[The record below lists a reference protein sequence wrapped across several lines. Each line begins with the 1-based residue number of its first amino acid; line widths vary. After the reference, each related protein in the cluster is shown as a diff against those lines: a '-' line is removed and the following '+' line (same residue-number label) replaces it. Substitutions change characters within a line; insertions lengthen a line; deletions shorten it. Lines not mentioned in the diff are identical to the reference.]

1 MLEKIPLVFGLGL
14 TGQSIINFLSKSHNE
29 IFVIE
34 DWKENPYLKVLEE
47 REENFQINPDINDD
61 LFKKISEI
69 YASPG
74 ISREHE
80 IFAYA
85 KKHKIKVTSDIE
97 KFLEINQSLKILVTG
112 TNGKTSTCLLIDS
125 LFQNFFPELNIS
137 VLGNIGKPVLPSIEE
152 DIDISIIEV
161 SSFQLELLNEVRFDI
176 GVLLNIEQDHMDI
189 HSSYENYKKIK
200 YSILEK
206 SLFKISY
213 DNNSAL
219 PKNTFCF
226 KDLELPKGLIYSK
239 IFKHWPFHD
248 LENLKASLA
257 VLKCYSEK
265 FCDVSFDQ
273 TNLFK
278 ELEKT
283 FLKFSKLP
291 HRFELLSTAKGLH
304 FINDSK
310 ATNLDAMLKAIEA
323 ARILNEGG
331 DIILICGGDIKS
343 QEISSM
349 DISNVSAVKR
359 ILIYGKDKKILHQS
373 LKSHT
378 DCLCT
383 KDLQEAFEESIKLA
397 SENDLILLSPGC
409 SSLDMFSDYE
419 ERGNEFKRLVA
430 NLQNE

>member
-189 HSSYENYKKIK
+189 HSSYENYKEIK

-213 DNNSAL
+213 DNNSAF

-239 IFKHWPFHD
+239 VFKHWPFHD
-248 LENLKASLA
+248 LENLKAGLA
-257 VLKCYSEK
+257 VIKCYSEK

-273 TNLFK
+273 TNLFQ

-323 ARILNEGG
+323 ARTLNEEG

-373 LKSHT
+373 LKSYT

-419 ERGNEFKRLVA
+419 ERGNEFKRLAA